1 MYQLFEVEDP
11 APMQAALISYAMFTA
26 VFLLLVII
34 VIIIVAV
41 RSLLTFIRGPRAKDK
56 NGSSGQPL
64 NS

>member
-1 MYQLFEVEDP
+1 
-11 APMQAALISYAMFTA
+11 MQAALISYAMFTA

-41 RSLLTFIRGPRAKDK
+41 RSLLAFIRGPRAKDK
-56 NGSSGQPL
+56 NHSSGQPL